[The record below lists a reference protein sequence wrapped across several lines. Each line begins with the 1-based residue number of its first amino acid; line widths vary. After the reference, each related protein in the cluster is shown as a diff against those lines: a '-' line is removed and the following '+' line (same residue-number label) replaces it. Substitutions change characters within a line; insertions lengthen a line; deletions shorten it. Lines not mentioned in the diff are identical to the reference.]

1 MQISLCILKASL
13 FNMVFECS
21 FSFSYIKYSIWKV
34 FQCIAEVNYS
44 IFNQIPLYASVG
56 PEEGVFEVFQ
66 WDGRMNLSLVFLSLC
81 VSCPVVLNGVYLV
94 ESSGVISSPL
104 LTSASCD
111 PYLYNL
117 HWVKPFT
124 SLGLSFFIC

>member
-1 MQISLCILKASL
+1 
-13 FNMVFECS
+13 
-21 FSFSYIKYSIWKV
+21 
-34 FQCIAEVNYS
+34 
-44 IFNQIPLYASVG
+44 
-56 PEEGVFEVFQ
+56 
-66 WDGRMNLSLVFLSLC
+66 MNLSLVFLSLC